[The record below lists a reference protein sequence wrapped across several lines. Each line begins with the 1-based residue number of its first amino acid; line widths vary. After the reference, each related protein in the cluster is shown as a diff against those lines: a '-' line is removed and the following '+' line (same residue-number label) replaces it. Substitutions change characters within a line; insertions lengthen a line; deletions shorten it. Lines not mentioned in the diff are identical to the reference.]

1 MPYLASIGTDLRCCG
16 TSQHRVVGDDEDAST
31 RAVEAGRAAYAA
43 DVDVAE
49 IDVSFTGIDEVGYE
63 GVGFAERFG
72 GYELVEAEVTSVG
85 GGLAVNL
92 SGGLNTKGHPP
103 GATGVA
109 QCVEL
114 NSEGRRSTRWTACGS
129 HWPIDIGGPTAV
141 SAVTIL
147 EGPAHGAG

>member
-1 MPYLASIGTDLRCCG
+1 MPYLPSNGTNLRCCG
-16 TSQHRVVGDDEDAST
+16 TSQHRVFGDDEDAST

-49 IDVSFTGIDEVGYE
+49 IDVSFTEIDEVGYE

-72 GYELVEAEVTSVG
+72 GYQLVEAEVTSVG

-92 SGGLNTKGHPP
+92 SGGLNTKGRPP

-109 QCVEL
+109 QWVEQL
-114 NSEGRRSTRWTACGS
+114 RGEAVNQVDGVRVALAQ
-129 HWPIDIGGPTAV
+129 DIGGPTAV

-147 EGPAHGAG
+147 EGPANGAG

>member
-1 MPYLASIGTDLRCCG
+1 MPYLPSSGTNLRCCG
-16 TSQHRVVGDDEDAST
+16 TSQHRVFGDDEDAST
-31 RAVEAGRAAYAA
+31 RAVEARRAANPA

-49 IDVSFTGIDEVGYE
+49 IHDFFTGIDEIGYE
-63 GVGFAERFG
+63 DVGFAERFG

-92 SGGLNTKGHPP
+92 SGGLNTKGRPP

-109 QCVEL
+109 QWVEQL
-114 NSEGRRSTRWTACGS
+114 RGEAVDQVDGVRVALAQ
-129 HWPIDIGGPTAV
+129 DIGGPTTV

>member
-1 MPYLASIGTDLRCCG
+1 MPYPALSRLTCGVAERLNTGWPARTRKAGFVLSKRTAS
-16 TSQHRVVGDDEDAST
+16 HASA
-31 RAVEAGRAAYAA
+31 AVN
-43 DVDVAE
+43 VAE

-63 GVGFAERFG
+63 GVGFAKRLG

-92 SGGLNTKGHPP
+92 SGGLNTKGRPP

-109 QCVEL
+109 QCVEQL
-114 NSEGRRSTRWTACGS
+114 RGEAVNQVDGARVALAQ
-129 HWPIDIGGPTAV
+129 DIGGPTAV

>member
-1 MPYLASIGTDLRCCG
+1 LGV
-16 TSQHRVVGDDEDAST
+16 TSTPGGRRRRRHQHSCWRS
-31 RAVEAGRAAYAA
+31 RHAAYAA

-49 IDVSFTGIDEVGYE
+49 INGSFTGIDEIGYE

-85 GGLAVNL
+85 RASPVNA
-92 SGGLNTKGHPP
+92 SGGLKAKGHPP

-114 NSEGRRSTRWTACGS
+114 FAHLRGEAVNKVDGARVALAR
-129 HWPIDIGGPTAV
+129 DIGGPRAV
-141 SAVTIL
+141 SAVTVL
-147 EGPAHGAG
+147 EGPANGA